1 AGMESQPQRR
11 LAPPRPRPLESTSV
25 LLEPP
30 GAAAETRTPSPG
42 LSGSRRSSRTSVASS
57 TSLKSPSQGAGVAK
71 QICRCGT
78 TVLFP
83 PGVLSRTCWNCGRQ
97 LVTDGLSET
106 PNGAKLEVRVS
117 PQLSTPTQLQRPTG
131 LPPVAPEPPPPGTK
145 TYANQAQAAQAA
157 PGAFAIG
164 ALFFV
169 VGLLLASL
177 LVNAAL
183 YQNWLGTGGAPAPS
197 PDRSASLYERS
208 HLDDVRG
215 VDTDGDGVPDHH
227 DFCPGKK
234 KEGSQSRWI
243 SGRASD
249 FDGDGCEDGVEDQD
263 RDNDGVED
271 KMDRC
276 PFSPQQYNFVS
287 NSLNDFDGDG
297 CKDGV
302 EDQDDDGDGVAN
314 DEDECTRTRPGESS
328 DRGGCSRAQRQRHE
342 DTQHVDREKQAPD
355 APQSVISEWVGTL
368 RSAWLEVLLGAL
380 ITPILTAAKELLEWL
395 RESLLPPK
403 PPTPSSK
410 PSSEASGKAQATRS
424 LLLRSVL
431 YALFFCT
438 VYAWRQFRSGNL
450 SLSVS
455 S

>member
-1 AGMESQPQRR
+1 MDSQRR
-11 LAPPRPRPLESTSV
+11 PAPRPRPLESTTV

-30 GAAAETRTPSPG
+30 GVPGTRTPSPGNLSG
-42 LSGSRRSSRTSVASS
+42 LSGSRRSSKTSVASS
-57 TSLKSPSQGAGVAK
+57 TSQKSPAQQGTVAK
-71 QICRCGT
+71 QSCLCGT

-97 LVTDGLSET
+97 LVADGFGAGAEMPS
-106 PNGAKLEVRVS
+106 AKLEVRVS
-117 PQLSTPTQLQRPTG
+117 PQLASQPLVPSTPSQLQRPPG
-131 LPPVAPEPPPPGTK
+131 LPPTMPELPPTK
-145 TYANQAQAAQAA
+145 TYSNQAEAASQ
-157 PGAFAIG
+157 GGGFAFG

-177 LVNAAL
+177 LANAAM
-183 YQNWLGTGGAPAPS
+183 YQNWFGTGGVQAPS
-197 PDRSASLYERS
+197 AEHTAPIPQFDRS
-208 HLDDVRG
+208 HLDDTRG

-234 KEGSQSRWI
+234 KEGGQSRWI

-263 RDNDGVED
+263 RDNDGIED

-314 DEDECTRTRPGESS
+314 DEDECKR
-328 DRGGCSRAQRQRHE
+328 RA
-342 DTQHVDREKQAPD
+342 A
-355 APQSVISEWVGTL
+355 
-368 RSAWLEVLLGAL
+368 
-380 ITPILTAAKELLEWL
+380 
-395 RESLLPPK
+395 
-403 PPTPSSK
+403 
-410 PSSEASGKAQATRS
+410 
-424 LLLRSVL
+424 
-431 YALFFCT
+431 
-438 VYAWRQFRSGNL
+438 
-450 SLSVS
+450 
-455 S
+455 